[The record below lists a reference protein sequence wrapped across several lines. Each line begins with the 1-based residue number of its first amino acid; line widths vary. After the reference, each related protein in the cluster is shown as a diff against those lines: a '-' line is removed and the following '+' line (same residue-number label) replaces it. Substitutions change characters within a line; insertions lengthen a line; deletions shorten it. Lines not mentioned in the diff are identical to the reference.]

1 MLEDRLTAMLPA
13 FAWEVKQAPS
23 GRLQWHWRTAVHD
36 REPFTRWWQ
45 RWVLTLIGWLPV
57 AWLL

>member
-1 MLEDRLTAMLPA
+1 MLPA

-23 GRLQWHWRTAVHD
+23 GRLQWHGRTAVHD